1 VKESVRPLAVV
12 LVEPRNPL
20 NIGAAARAMSNF
32 GFFDLRLVRP
42 YDLAFREA
50 VSAVNAETV
59 VREARVFPT
68 VAEAVADRAWVVG
81 ATGLAH
87 RQPNHRFHPLPK
99 AARLLRRAFSAG
111 QPVALLFGSEK
122 HGLSNDDVTRCHWL
136 LHIPTR
142 AEHESM
148 NLAQAVAVCLY
159 ELVRNPSLGRAE
171 EPVERPARGE
181 DLSRLATLLEEILQ
195 MAGYRDFGAQPSAA
209 EKTERLLRRLDLKG
223 KDPAI
228 WTGIFRQLLW
238 RLKNPEA

>member
-1 VKESVRPLAVV
+1 
-12 LVEPRNPL
+12 
-20 NIGAAARAMSNF
+20 
-32 GFFDLRLVRP
+32 
-42 YDLAFREA
+42 
-50 VSAVNAETV
+50 
-59 VREARVFPT
+59 
-68 VAEAVADRAWVVG
+68 
-81 ATGLAH
+81 
-87 RQPNHRFHPLPK
+87 
-99 AARLLRRAFSAG
+99 
-111 QPVALLFGSEK
+111 
-122 HGLSNDDVTRCHWL
+122 
-136 LHIPTR
+136 
-142 AEHESM
+142 M